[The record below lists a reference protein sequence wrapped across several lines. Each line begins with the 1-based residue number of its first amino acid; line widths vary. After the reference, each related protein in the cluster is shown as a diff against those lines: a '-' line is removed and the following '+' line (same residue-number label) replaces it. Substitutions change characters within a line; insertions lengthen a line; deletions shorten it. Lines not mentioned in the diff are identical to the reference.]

1 MKLDNLQAAELFSQ
15 LGNETRLC
23 IIKILVE
30 AGDTG
35 LRVGEIQKEVGVP
48 GSTLSH
54 HLLHL
59 RNAGLITQTK
69 ERNTLVCSVEFDR
82 LNAAIDYL
90 QAECCIRE
98 NTKKAS

>member
-1 MKLDNLQAAELFSQ
+1 MRLDNEQAAELFSQ
-15 LGNETRLC
+15 LGNATRLC

-35 LRVGEIQKEVGVP
+35 LKVGEIQKELSIP

-54 HLLHL
+54 HLMHL
-59 RNAGLITQTK
+59 KRSGLIEQC
-69 ERNTLVCSVEFDR
+69 RVSNALVCSVVFEK
-82 LNAAIDYL
+82 LNSAIDYL

-98 NTKKAS
+98 MNRKAG